1 MFGIAFLN
9 TTVLFASLAVVVPLL
24 IYLFA
29 KKKPRRIIFSSIRFI
44 KESQQK
50 QKRKINLK
58 NILLLIIRMLIILF
72 TILAISR
79 PAVKSALLK
88 SSTKHPKTSIAII
101 LDNSYSMNYLVD
113 TQADFEI
120 AKQILYEINDE
131 ISENDNVFLLTLN
144 ENWNNLYGA
153 INYGKIS
160 TGLIDKI
167 EISSQIMLL
176 KDVIKLAEKKLKDTH
191 LPNREIYVITDLQK
205 YEFPQKNEIPTFI
218 IPTSNLECRHNISC
232 QNANLQHQIVND
244 NLQKQLNFE
253 IINHSTIEQKDV
265 VYQLFL
271 NGNTVAEKVVNL
283 QPKQRK
289 KISFSLNAD
298 AIGWQTGY
306 VNVKNERLIFDNKS
320 YFSFYLNPNPKVA
333 VITDVTELPFAL
345 KSVLQIYSNDVE
357 LLNSDNFNL
366 DNLQKYDNVI
376 LYKKLNISAKLE
388 NILTKIDRKIIILDE
403 NISESWEK
411 YFLRVFECKLT
422 RYNHKKR
429 NLNFINKYHAV
440 TSIFSDKK
448 NTEIRNF
455 WEVDCNSKILL
466 QTDSMPLSFEMDN
479 TIIWLFDIEKNNP
492 FLFSSIF
499 PIFAYNS
506 LKYTELKRIDVCQ
519 IGGKFQLNSSKLIL
533 PNGEEIT
540 TKKSYFYPNK
550 IGIYQN
556 GENKIAVNLNYAESN
571 YEKIEKLKNTK
582 VQILDKDWK
591 DKILQSR
598 YGFELWKYLI
608 LMAIFLFAL
617 EMLIIKKTERK

>member
-79 PAVKSALLK
+79 PAIKSAFLK
-88 SSTKHPKTSIAII
+88 SSTNHPKTSIAII

-113 TQADFEI
+113 TQTDFEI
-120 AKQILYEINDE
+120 AKQILHEINDE
-131 ISENDNVFLLTLN
+131 ISENDNVFLLALN
-144 ENWNNLYGA
+144 ENWNNLYGT

-160 TGLIDKI
+160 GELIDKI

-176 KDVIKLAEKKLKDTH
+176 KDVIKLAEKKLKNTH
-191 LPNREIYVITDLQK
+191 LPNREIYIITDLQK
-205 YEFPQKNEIPTFI
+205 YEFPSKSEIPTFI
-218 IPTSNLECRHNISC
+218 IPTSNLENRNNISC

-244 NLQKQLNFE
+244 NLQKQLDFE
-253 IINHSTIEQKDV
+253 IINHSIIEQKDV
-265 VYQLFL
+265 IYQLFL
-271 NGNTVAEKVVNL
+271 NGNTVAEKAVNL

-289 KISFSLNAD
+289 KISFLLNTD
-298 AIGWQTGY
+298 ATGWQIGY

-320 YFSFYLNPNPKVA
+320 YFSFYLNPHPKVA

-345 KSVLQIYSNDVE
+345 KSVLRIYSDDVE
-357 LLNSDNFNL
+357 LLNSNNFNF
-366 DNLQKYDNVI
+366 DNLQKYDNVV
-376 LYKKLNISAKLE
+376 LYKKFDISAKLE
-388 NILTKIDRKIIILDE
+388 NILTKIERKIIIVDE
-403 NISESWEK
+403 NISESWKK
-411 YFLRVFECKLT
+411 YFLQTFECGFIK
-422 RYNHKKR
+422 YNRKKQ

-440 TSIFSDKK
+440 TSILSDKK
-448 NTEIRNF
+448 NAEIRNF
-455 WEVDCNSKILL
+455 WEVDCHAKILL
-466 QTDSMPLSFEMDN
+466 QTDSMPLSFEVDN
-479 TIIWLFDIEKNNP
+479 AIVWLFDIEKNNS
-492 FLFSSIF
+492 FLLNSAF
-499 PIFAYNS
+499 PVFAYNS
-506 LKYTELKRIDVCQ
+506 LKYTELRRTDVCQ
-519 IGGKFQLNSSKLIL
+519 IGEKFQLNVPQIIL
-533 PNGEEIT
+533 PNGDEIT
-540 TKKSYFYPNK
+540 TKKNCFYPIK
-550 IGIYQN
+550 IGVYQN
-556 GENKIAVNLNYAESN
+556 GANKIAVNLNYVESN
-571 YEKIEKLKNTK
+571 YAKIEKLENKEI
-582 VQILDKDWK
+582 QILDKDWK
-591 DKILQSR
+591 ENILQSR